1 MNSCGWL
8 PNRFYVQNG
17 FLSSCCFGF
26 ETDQARWM
34 KELVKENL
42 REAQAGEAAALSN
55 PPGNQALAKCEN

>member
-1 MNSCGWL
+1 
-8 PNRFYVQNG
+8 
-17 FLSSCCFGF
+17 
-26 ETDQARWM
+26 M